1 MGNRLSRLSV
11 GFDVDDVIVPWMR
24 PAHYLCVDAGLCE
37 ADNWPKLYTP
47 WIDYECEYEDWLKV
61 VGEGIRLGTLYQE
74 DPYPGVVEAMNELFR
89 RDRPTSTRDGVRIP
103 LVTARATG
111 DWPWA
116 VECKQWTYEQLDRG
130 NVPYSWLTFSRDKT
144 RVRCDYFIDDSLR
157 NYDELDAAGV
167 RVFLQNRPWNHIPE
181 GDDRRR
187 VDSVAEYVDIV
198 IEEAA
203 AE

>member
-1 MGNRLSRLSV
+1 MANALSRLAI

-24 PAHYLCVDAGLCE
+24 PAHHLCVEAGLC
-37 ADNWPKLYTP
+37 DVGDWPQTYHP
-47 WIDYECEYEDWLKV
+47 WTDYGCEYEDWLKV
-61 VGEGIRLGTLYQE
+61 IGEGIRLGTLYRE
-74 DPYPGVVEAMNELFR
+74 NPYPGVVEAMNKLWR
-89 RDRPTSTRDGVRIP
+89 HDRPNDLRYGVRVP

-116 VECKQWTYEQLDRG
+116 EECKQHTYAQLERCG
-130 NVPYSWLTFSRDKT
+130 VPYSWLTFTRDKT
-144 RVRCDYFIDDSLR
+144 SVRSDYFIDDSLR

-167 RVFLQNRPWNHIPE
+167 RVFLQNRPWNEIPE

-198 IEEAA
+198 LEEAS